1 MSLTN
6 PYWSKMTKEEWDNL
20 EPKHQEEM
28 RHNHDRELM
37 SMSKKRNKVSNAP
50 IKINPNIAAQKSVS
64 DNSDNSTNNP
74 VTIELPKTKL
84 KGLRDWDE
92 QVGEFSAERL
102 RDCIIY
108 QLDVKKNSWYIRTL
122 TTGFVFKNA
131 AKLDADTPPDYRY
144 EVDPLFGSF
153 TSGDQTHPKIL
164 RMPKNNEERMEIR
177 NRHGVNNGTIP
188 FLVKLNCATCK
199 GTGTYEIS
207 SYPNAKSNIIRLH
220 EKVICD
226 CVYGNSTDDG
236 KSSPSP

>member
-1 MSLTN
+1 MSLNN
-6 PYWSKMTKEEWDNL
+6 PHWSNMTKEEWDNL
-20 EPKHQEEM
+20 ELEHQEEM
-28 RHNHDRELM
+28 IHNHNREVML
-37 SMSKKRNKVSNAP
+37 KKRNKVSNAP
-50 IKINPNIAAQKSVS
+50 VKTNPIFASQKNIS
-64 DNSDNSTNNP
+64 DNTVMVSSHP
-74 VTIELPKTKL
+74 VTTELPKTKL
-84 KGLRDWDE
+84 KGLRDWIE
-92 QVGEFSAERL
+92 EVGGFSAERI

-108 QLDVKKNSWYIRTL
+108 QLDVKKNSWYIRNL
-122 TTGFVFKNA
+122 TKNFIFQNV

-188 FLVKLNCATCK
+188 FLVQLNCSTCK

-236 KSSPSP
+236 KSPPSL